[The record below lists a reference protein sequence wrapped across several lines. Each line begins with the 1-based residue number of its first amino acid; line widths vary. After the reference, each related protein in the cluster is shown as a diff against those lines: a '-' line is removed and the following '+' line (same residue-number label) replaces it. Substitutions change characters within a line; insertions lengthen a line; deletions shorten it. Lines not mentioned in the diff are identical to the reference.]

1 MKSLLLVDSRIML
14 LDCMYCSIASL
25 ITGDEGGRMDIGDE
39 VVVSGDCMCPSH
51 AGLQHRHHLHGYCA
65 RASLI
70 TDDEGGGREGGDEV
84 VVSVQQDHVA
94 RPHVPRHAWLQHR
107 HHLHR
112 YYARASL
119 ITDDEVGGMDIR
131 DEVGMGW
138 DGGRDEVVVVS
149 GQQDHVA

>member
-1 MKSLLLVDSRIML
+1 MMKGV
-14 LDCMYCSIASL
+14 
-25 ITGDEGGRMDIGDE
+25 GGRGN
-39 VVVSGDCMCPSH
+39 
-51 AGLQHRHHLHGYCA
+51 
-65 RASLI
+65 
-70 TDDEGGGREGGDEV
+70 EV

-138 DGGRDEVVVVS
+138 DRGRDEVVVVS